1 MITLILKYS
10 TCIVP
15 FELRDVE
22 ILQDSTGETVWV
34 TVTEREKSP
43 LLQVQICL
51 ELPWFFFFFYI
62 WSSTSDSRLASW
74 YGNRRKKKQSTI
86 NLTAAKWRKQE
97 TWRKY
102 QACCRSHKGILGMVT
117 YSGGKFLS
125 QHPFTLLE
133 QPAALEGNKVE
144 TVVEYKSPHKH
155 L

>member
-1 MITLILKYS
+1 MYCSFWAKGCRNPPGQHWRNSLSDCDRK
-10 TCIVP
+10 
-15 FELRDVE
+15 
-22 ILQDSTGETVWV
+22 GK
-34 TVTEREKSP
+34 KSSP
-43 LLQVQICL
+43 SSSN
-51 ELPWFFFFFYI
+51 LPWTSLIFFFFYI

-144 TVVEYKSPHKH
+144 TVVEYKSPGKH